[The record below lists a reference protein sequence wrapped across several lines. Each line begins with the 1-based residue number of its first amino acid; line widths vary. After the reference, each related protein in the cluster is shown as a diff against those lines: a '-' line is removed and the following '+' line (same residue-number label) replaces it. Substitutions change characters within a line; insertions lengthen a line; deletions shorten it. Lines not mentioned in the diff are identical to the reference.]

1 MKMTDSSGELNFA
14 CSGWVWTVQWQASA
28 GVLLPLPAPPGCP
41 RVSLPPDLYRH
52 PGLRH
57 VPPLPPLILHVQ
69 TEPDKEERRQ
79 GLLNSF
85 IVASSHCIVII
96 VIALQY
102 RTEKLN

>member
-14 CSGWVWTVQWQASA
+14 CSGWLWTVQWQASA

-41 RVSLPPDLYRH
+41 RDSLPSGLYRH

-69 TEPDKEERRQ
+69 TEPNKEERRQ